1 MVSPKRS
8 PPSRRGH
15 SHRRRLFERLSRIS
29 SSPQLSNF
37 PKPIE
42 VIAYPNKHT
51 VSCVSLYTVTGSG
64 ASTPTGT
71 LETVE
76 IPYGTEGESLRIS
89 IPPRRK
95 TRRDIWSGL
104 PDEVKV
110 GVLSWLAP
118 RELVRCSAV
127 SIYTWGEREKSS
139 KR

>member
-1 MVSPKRS
+1 MVSPTSKRTV
-8 PPSRRGH
+8 PSRRG
-15 SHRRRLFERLSRIS
+15 HRRRLFERLSRIS

-42 VIAYPNKHT
+42 VIAYPNKKHT
-51 VSCVSLYTVTGSG
+51 VSCVSLYTATVSG
-64 ASTPTGT
+64 ASTPTRA

-127 SIYTWGEREKSS
+127 SIRSCRLEFKC
-139 KR
+139 

>member
-1 MVSPKRS
+1 MVSPTSKRTAV
-8 PPSRRGH
+8 PSRRG
-15 SHRRRLFERLSRIS
+15 HRRRLFERLSRIS

-42 VIAYPNKHT
+42 VVAYPNKHT
-51 VSCVSLYTVTGSG
+51 VSCVSLYTATGSG
-64 ASTPTGT
+64 ASTPTRA

-127 SIYTWGEREKSS
+127 SIRFCALEFKC
-139 KR
+139 